1 MTEQNAG
8 MQINLRPMTLADL
21 EAVEFIDR
29 VSFPT
34 PWPKEAFLF
43 ELKENRPSV
52 CWVAEL
58 KSRDSEPLIVG
69 SVVIWLV
76 VDEAH
81 IGTLAVRPGYRQQ
94 GVAQRLLA
102 TALVECVRRGATKAL
117 LEVRVSN
124 LPAHDLYRKFGFS
137 AVGVRRGY
145 YQNTGEDAVLMT
157 LEPMHKQ
164 DLVPLMDYR

>member
-1 MTEQNAG
+1 MSEKTADL
-8 MQINLRPMTLADL
+8 QINLRPMTLADL
-21 EAVEFIDR
+21 DQVESLDR
-29 VSFPT
+29 ASFPT

-58 KSRDSEPLIVG
+58 KSQGSEPMIVG

-94 GVAQRLLA
+94 GIAQRLLA
-102 TALVECVRRGATKAL
+102 AALFECVQRGAEKAL
-117 LEVRVSN
+117 LEVRASN
-124 LPAHDLYRKFGFS
+124 QPAQELYRKFGFA
-137 AVGVRRGY
+137 AVGLRRGY
-145 YQNTGEDAVLMT
+145 YQDTHEDAVLMT
-157 LEPMHKQ
+157 LEPMRKQ
-164 DLVPLMDYR
+164 VLIPLMDY